1 MSDSI
6 RDLAATIARLKDQA
20 GRLRAAVVADK
31 GAADGLVQ
39 RFRAVGVEG
48 GPAARLSGC
57 AAGHERAVSQ
67 LEAIEARLERARFIA
82 MSAIN
87 GLHGSGTVARSGDQ
101 ADDPTSWEKPT
112 TGTELVEE
120 GRGSRRRRRGR
131 AADAFRSA
139 VRQADDVQDV
149 AKQTVGQ
156 GVEVAK
162 SFTKLP
168 DPPTQTTATVQA
180 RTPQAPAF
188 ADTSSAKATDLIGGL
203 TLTAV
208 AVLTGIQHAVEKRR
222 SRKRQDD

>member
-6 RDLAATIARLKDQA
+6 RDLAGAIASLKDQA
-20 GRLRAAVVADK
+20 GRLRAAMTANKDSADR
-31 GAADGLVQ
+31 LVQ
-39 RFRAVGVEG
+39 QFHAVGVEG

-57 AAGHERAVSQ
+57 SAGHERAHSQ

-87 GLHGSGTVARSGDQ
+87 GLHGPGTIARSGDQ
-101 ADDPTSWEKPT
+101 ANDPTSWEKPT
-112 TGTELVEE
+112 SGTELAE
-120 GRGSRRRRRGR
+120 GRSRRRGR
-131 AADAFRSA
+131 AADALRAA
-139 VRQADDVQDV
+139 VQHADDLQDV

-180 RTPQAPAF
+180 RPAPPPTY

-208 AVLTGIQHAVEKRR
+208 ALLTGIQHAVEKRR
-222 SRKRQDD
+222 IKKGQDD